1 MIAIKELERW
11 KERRDNLA
19 TNLAILKDVKETNKS
34 KEIGKVNRQ
43 INYYDSLTKDMKK
56 EFRPSTLSE
65 FLDNIAIF

>member
-43 INYYDSLTKDMKK
+43 IYYYDSLTKDMKK